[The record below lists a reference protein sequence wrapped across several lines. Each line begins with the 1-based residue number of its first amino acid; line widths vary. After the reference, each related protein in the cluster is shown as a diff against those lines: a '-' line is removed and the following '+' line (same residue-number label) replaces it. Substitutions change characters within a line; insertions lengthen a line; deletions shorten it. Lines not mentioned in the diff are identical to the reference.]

1 MVKILQVVGYKKSGK
16 TTIMNT
22 MIRLLKAKGLSVA
35 VIKHHGDKNGDEI
48 DIPKSRDHITYM
60 ESGADESIVQGY
72 QYIHKLRKQEDKDAL
87 NNLDDI
93 IQHEVTSH
101 PDVILIEG
109 YKQANYDKIVLFKST
124 EDEYDLKRLNNIKLM
139 VDTSKDQQEC
149 TTMIKTF
156 INKWVD
162 DTRETI

>member
-16 TTIMNT
+16 TTTMN
-22 MIRLLKAKGLSVA
+22 MIIHFLKGKGLTVA
-35 VIKHHGDKNGDEI
+35 VIKHHGDKNSDEI

-72 QYIHKLRKQEDKDAL
+72 QYINKLMKQQDKDV
-87 NNLDDI
+87 LDTLENI
-93 IQHEVTSH
+93 IQNEVTSR

-124 EDEYDLKRLNNIKLM
+124 EDELDLKRLNNIKLM

>member
-16 TTIMNT
+16 TTTMNT
-22 MIRLLKAKGLSVA
+22 MIRLLKTKGLTVT

-72 QYIHKLRKQEDKDAL
+72 QYLHKLIKQEDIDVL
-87 NNLDDI
+87 NNLEYI
-93 IQHEVTSH
+93 IQHEVTSQ

-124 EDEYDLKRLNNIKLM
+124 KDELDLKRLNNIKLM
-139 VDTSKDQQEC
+139 VDTSKNQQEC
-149 TTMIKTF
+149 TTMIEAF